1 MQGEQTS
8 TSAVAD
14 LLLVHFGM
22 TEDFSPFLQF
32 SDARQLL
39 HCVLCKLHAIMSVLQ
54 FLSGFSPQQMFFE
67 MDKNLLR
74 LNMLPIQ

>member
-1 MQGEQTS
+1 MQGEKTS

-32 SDARQLL
+32 SGAWQLL
-39 HCVLCKLHAIMSVLQ
+39 HCVLCKLHAIMSV
-54 FLSGFSPQQMFFE
+54 MFFE

>member
-32 SDARQLL
+32 SGAWQLL
-39 HCVLCKLHAIMSVLQ
+39 HCVLCKLHAIMSVMQILRG
-54 FLSGFSPQQMFFE
+54 LSPQQMFFE

>member
-1 MQGEQTS
+1 MQGEKTS

-32 SDARQLL
+32 SGAWQLL
-39 HCVLCKLHAIMSVLQ
+39 HCVLCKLHAIMSVMQ
-54 FLSGFSPQQMFFE
+54 ILSGLFPQQFFL
-67 MDKNLLR
+67 KW
-74 LNMLPIQ
+74 IKIC